1 MKIKVSEKT
10 LDKMEDYFKSYA
22 TGVLN
27 KKTLSQL
34 SFCIG
39 ISKRHIRKGIELLK
53 IERSIPISAEVKSG
67 GYFVV
72 EHENKL
78 DFEKMDIYKKRQ
90 QAKAIRILQ
99 GLKVF
104 DQFYP
109 EGQQLMDFPEA
120 KALTY

>member
-10 LDKMEDYFKSYA
+10 LDKMEDYFKLYA

-67 GYFVV
+67 GYFITQ
-72 EHENKL
+72 HDNLL
-78 DFEKMDIYKKRQ
+78 DFKAMDIYNRRQ
-90 QAKAIRILQ
+90 HAKAIRILQ

-109 EGQQLMDFPEA
+109 EGQQAFDFPEA